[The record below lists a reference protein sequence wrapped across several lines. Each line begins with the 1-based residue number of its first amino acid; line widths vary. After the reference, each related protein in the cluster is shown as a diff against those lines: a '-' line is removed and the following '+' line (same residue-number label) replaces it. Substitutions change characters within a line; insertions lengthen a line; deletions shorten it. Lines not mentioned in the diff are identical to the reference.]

1 VIKQSVLRYT
11 TSCNFLKI
19 KTPIMSEHSQN
30 YILWFKDISLDDRPR
45 VGGKG
50 GSLGELCNAKIPV
63 PDGFVITTEGF
74 TAYLDKL
81 DAEHDIRSR
90 VAALDSENM
99 PVLNQACAELRDLV
113 ASANPPEEMVAAI
126 TSAYSSLGHNI
137 PVAVRS
143 SATSEDSEEASF
155 AGLQD
160 TYLWQKDADQVV
172 DSIRKCWAS
181 LYNPESVSY
190 RLKLGLPE
198 DQLAMAVVVQTMV
211 NSRCSGVMFTR
222 SPTTGDRSV
231 ITLEA
236 SWGLGSSIVSGE
248 VTPDKFV
255 INKITSEFSG
265 RDIAN
270 KTMEH
275 IPDEKGGII
284 DQEVSED
291 RKNIPCISDEEVQ
304 ALANVARQVEK
315 HYGIPQDI
323 EWAIDQD
330 GDILLLQSRPE
341 TVWAARDRAPVAKP
355 TDKAFGH
362 IFNVLGGKK

>member
-1 VIKQSVLRYT
+1 M
-11 TSCNFLKI
+11 TSEN
-19 KTPIMSEHSQN
+19 
-30 YILWFKDISLDDRPR
+30 ILWFKDISLQDRPR

-50 GSLGELCNAKIPV
+50 GSLGELCRARIPV
-63 PDGFVITTEGF
+63 PDGFVITTEAF
-74 TAYLDKL
+74 RTYLDIL
-81 DAEHDIRSR
+81 DAEHGIRKK
-90 VAALDSENM
+90 VAGLDPED
-99 PVLNQACAELRDLV
+99 VTTLNSVTADLRSLLINTPLPDEL
-113 ASANPPEEMVAAI
+113 NTAI
-126 TSAYSSLGHNI
+126 TTQWQALGDAV

-160 TYLWQKDADQVV
+160 TYLWQKTEAQLLEAVK
-172 DSIRKCWAS
+172 KCWAS
-181 LYNPESVSY
+181 LYNPESVAY

-231 ITLEA
+231 ITIEA

-255 INKITSEFSG
+255 VNKITGDFSAK
-265 RDIAN
+265 DIAN

-275 IPDEKGGII
+275 VPDEDGGVLELPIKA
-284 DQEVSED
+284 D
-291 RKNIPCISDEEVQ
+291 RQNIPSISDDEVK
-304 ALANVARQVEK
+304 ALAEIGRRVEK
-315 HYGIPQDI
+315 HYGQPQDI

-330 GDILLLQSRPE
+330 DSFLLLQSRPE
-341 TVWAARDRAPVAKP
+341 TVWAARDKAPVAKP

-362 IFNVLGGKK
+362 IFNVLGGQKK